1 MMKLSEL
8 YPPEGA
14 VKERIRVGRGHG
26 SGKGKTSGRGIK
38 GQGSRSGDGVMPG
51 FEGGQTPLQRRLPR
65 LPGFK
70 NRFKKVYAIVNV
82 GQLNIFEEGTVVS
95 PELLLE
101 RGIIKELYDGLK
113 VLGDGTLEKPLTV
126 RAHKFS
132 EQAKEKIIS
141 AGGTVEVIA

>member
-1 MMKLSEL
+1 MKLSEL

-113 VLGDGTLEKPLTV
+113 VLGDGALEKPLTV
-126 RAHKFS
+126 KAHKFS

-141 AGGTVEVIA
+141 AGGSVEVIA

>member
-1 MMKLSEL
+1 MKLSEL

-26 SGKGKTSGRGIK
+26 SGKWKTSGRGIK

>member
-1 MMKLSEL
+1 MKLSEL
-8 YPPEGA
+8 FPPKGA

-82 GQLNIFEEGTVVS
+82 GTLNIFEEGTEVT

-101 RGIIKELYDGLK
+101 KGIIKELYDGLK
-113 VLGDGTLEKPLTV
+113 ILGDGTLEKALTV
-126 RAHKFS
+126 KAHKFS
-132 EQAKEKIIS
+132 EKAIEKIN
-141 AGGTVEVIA
+141 AVGGKVEVIA

>member
-1 MMKLSEL
+1 MKLSEL

>member
-1 MMKLSEL
+1 MKLSEL
-8 YPPEGA
+8 LPPKGA

-82 GQLNIFEEGTVVS
+82 ETLNIFEEGTEVT

-101 RGIIKELYDGLK
+101 KGIIKELYDGLK
-113 VLGDGTLEKPLTV
+113 ILGNGTLEKALTV
-126 RAHKFS
+126 KAHKFS
-132 EQAKEKIIS
+132 EKAIEKIT
-141 AGGTVEVIA
+141 AVGGKVEVIA

>member
-1 MMKLSEL
+1 MKLSEL

-101 RGIIKELYDGLK
+101 RGIIKEIYDGLK
-113 VLGDGTLEKPLTV
+113 VLGDGALEKPLTV
-126 RAHKFS
+126 KAHKFS

-141 AGGTVEVIA
+141 AGGSVEVIA

>member
-1 MMKLSEL
+1 MKLSEL
-8 YPPEGA
+8 FPPKGA

-70 NRFKKVYAIVNV
+70 NKFKKIYAIVNV
-82 GQLNIFEEGTVVS
+82 GLLNTFEEGTEVT

-101 RGIIKELYDGLK
+101 KGIIKELYDGLK
-113 VLGDGTLEKPLTV
+113 ILGDGTLEKALTV
-126 RAHKFS
+126 KAHKFS
-132 EQAKEKIIS
+132 EKAIEKIT
-141 AGGTVEVIA
+141 AVGGKVEVIA

>member
-1 MMKLSEL
+1 MKLSEL

-126 RAHKFS
+126 KAHKFS

-141 AGGTVEVIA
+141 AGGSVEVIA

>member
-1 MMKLSEL
+1 MKLSEL
-8 YPPEGA
+8 FPPKGA
-14 VKERIRVGRGHG
+14 AKERIRVGRGHG

-65 LPGFK
+65 LPGFN

-82 GQLNIFEEGTVVS
+82 ETLNIFEEGTEVT

-101 RGIIKELYDGLK
+101 KGIIKELYDGLK
-113 VLGDGTLEKPLTV
+113 ILGNGTLEKALTV
-126 RAHKFS
+126 KAHKFS
-132 EQAKEKIIS
+132 EKAIEKIT
-141 AGGTVEVIA
+141 AVGGKVEVIA

>member
-1 MMKLSEL
+1 MKLSEL
-8 YPPEGA
+8 FPPKGSA
-14 VKERIRVGRGHG
+14 KERIRVGRGHG

-82 GQLNIFEEGTVVS
+82 ETLNIFEEGTEVT

-101 RGIIKELYDGLK
+101 KGIIKELYDGLK
-113 VLGDGTLEKPLTV
+113 ILGNGTLEKALTV
-126 RAHKFS
+126 KAHKFS
-132 EQAKEKIIS
+132 EKAIEKIT
-141 AGGTVEVIA
+141 AVGGKVEVIA

>member
-1 MMKLSEL
+1 MKLSEL
-8 YPPEGA
+8 FPPKGA
-14 VKERIRVGRGHG
+14 AKERIRVGRGHG

-82 GQLNIFEEGTVVS
+82 ETLNIFEEGTEVT

-101 RGIIKELYDGLK
+101 KGIIKELYDGLK
-113 VLGDGTLEKPLTV
+113 ILGNGTLEKALTV
-126 RAHKFS
+126 KAHKFS
-132 EQAKEKIIS
+132 EKAIEKIT
-141 AGGTVEVIA
+141 AVGGKVEVIA

>member
-126 RAHKFS
+126 KAHKFS

-141 AGGTVEVIA
+141 AGGSVEVIA

>member
-113 VLGDGTLEKPLTV
+113 VLGDGALEKPLTV
-126 RAHKFS
+126 KAHKFS

-141 AGGTVEVIA
+141 AGGSVEVIA

>member
-1 MMKLSEL
+1 MKLSEL
-8 YPPEGA
+8 FPPKGA

-70 NRFKKVYAIVNV
+70 NRFKKIYAIVNV
-82 GQLNIFEEGTVVS
+82 GTLNIFEEGTEVT

-101 RGIIKELYDGLK
+101 KGIIKELYDGLK
-113 VLGDGTLEKPLTV
+113 ILGDGTLEKALTV
-126 RAHKFS
+126 KAHKFS
-132 EQAKEKIIS
+132 EKAIEKIN
-141 AGGTVEVIA
+141 AVGGKVEVIS